1 MDSSITAAGRALRAG
16 DPLGALKRVALRDDP
31 AALAL
36 RGIAMAQLGELPRAR
51 ALLRRAARG
60 FGPRETLGRARCLT
74 AEAEVALAARDLAW
88 PSRALTEALRTFA
101 AHGDREN
108 AAHARLLQI
117 RRLLLLGR
125 IDEADGACATLAAWF
140 GKAEHVAYA
149 DGQPTQPPLPP
160 SAGPLDLGTAPARL
174 AAVAA
179 LVTFEI
185 ALRRGRA
192 APARQALA
200 AAREAAA
207 RSGIGALCAEVEA
220 AGRTLVLPAARLV
233 AAGETRSLTLAEV
246 EAVLASPD
254 LVVDGCRRAARR
266 GERFV
271 RLSRRP
277 VLFALLR
284 GLAEAWPSDAAREDL
299 IERAFGARRTNP
311 SHRARLRVEIG
322 RLRHELRPLAEIR
335 ATAGGFNLVS
345 RAGTVRLLVPPIE
358 SPDAA
363 VLALL
368 ADGEAW
374 STSALALAL
383 GSSQRTMQRALV
395 ALEEAGQ
402 ARALGRGRSQ
412 RWLSAPVAGFATTL
426 LLPIADGFG

>member
-36 RGIAMAQLGELPRAR
+36 RGIAMAQLGDLGRAR
-51 ALLRRAARG
+51 ELLRRAARG
-60 FGPRETLGRARCLT
+60 FGPRETLARARCLT

-88 PSRALTEALRTFA
+88 PPRALTEALRTFA
-101 AHGDREN
+101 ARGDREN

-117 RRLLLLGR
+117 RRLLLLGQV
-125 IDEADGACATLAAWF
+125 DEADGACATLEL
-140 GKAEHVAYA
+140 G
-149 DGQPTQPPLPP
+149 
-160 SAGPLDLGTAPARL
+160 AGPARL
-174 AAVAA
+174 QAVAA

-192 APARQALA
+192 EQARDALSG
-200 AAREAAA
+200 AREAAA
-207 RSGIGALCAEVEA
+207 RSGIGALRAEVEQ

-233 AAGETRSLTLAEV
+233 AAGEARSLNLAEV

-254 LVVDGCRRAARR
+254 LVVDGCRRAARLR
-266 GERFV
+266 ERVV
-271 RLSRRP
+271 RLARRP
-277 VLFALLR
+277 ALFALLYR
-284 GLAEAWPSDAAREDL
+284 LAEAWPGEATREDL
-299 IERAFGARRTNP
+299 IERAFGARRTNA
-311 SHRARLRVEIG
+311 SHRARLRVGMG
-322 RLRHELRPLAEIR
+322 RLRRELRPLAEIR
-335 ATAGGFNLVS
+335 ATAGGFSLEA
-345 RAGTVRLLVPPIE
+345 RGEGTVRLLAPPIE
-358 SPDAA
+358 SPDAE

-383 GSSQRTMQRALV
+383 GSSQRTVQRALV
-395 ALEEAGQ
+395 ALAEAGQ
-402 ARALGRGRSQ
+402 VRALGRGRSQ

-426 LLPIADGFG
+426 LLPVSDGVG

>member
-36 RGIAMAQLGELPRAR
+36 RGIAMAQLGDLARAR
-51 ALLRRAARG
+51 GLLRRAARA
-60 FGPRETLGRARCLT
+60 FGPRETIERARCLT
-74 AEAEVALAARDLAW
+74 AEAEIALAARELGPDLSW
-88 PSRALTEALRTFA
+88 PARALADAQRVFA

-108 AAHARLLQI
+108 AAHARLIQI

-125 IDEADGACATLAAWF
+125 IDEAEGARATLDLAA
-140 GKAEHVAYA
+140 
-149 DGQPTQPPLPP
+149 
-160 SAGPLDLGTAPARL
+160 APAHL

-179 LVTFEI
+179 LVTFEL

-192 APARQALA
+192 APAREALA
-200 AAREAAA
+200 GARAAAA
-207 RSGIGALCAEVEA
+207 RSGIGALGAEVEH
-220 AGRTLVLPAARLV
+220 AGRALQLPAARLV
-233 AAGETRSLTLAEV
+233 ESSGARALTLTEV
-246 EAVLASPD
+246 EEVLSSPD
-254 LVVDGCRRAARR
+254 LIVDGCRREARR
-266 GERFV
+266 GHRLV
-271 RLSRRP
+271 RLARRP

-284 GLAEAWPSDAAREDL
+284 GLAEAWPGEAARDEL
-299 IERAFGARRTNP
+299 IARAFGARRPNP
-311 SHRARLRVEIG
+311 SHRARLRVELG
-322 RLRHELRPLAEIR
+322 RLRRELRPLAEIR
-335 ATAGGFNLVS
+335 ATPGGFAL
-345 RAGTVRLLVPPIE
+345 ATKGAHDVRLLAPPIE

-383 GSSQRTMQRALV
+383 GTSQRTVQRALL

-402 ARALGRGRSQ
+402 VRKLGGGRSQ
-412 RWLSAPVAGFATTL
+412 RWLAAPIAGFATTL
-426 LLPIADGFG
+426 LLPIADRVG

>member
-36 RGIAMAQLGELPRAR
+36 RGIAMAQLGDLGRAR
-51 ALLRRAARG
+51 ELLRRAARG
-60 FGPRETLGRARCLT
+60 FGPRETLARARCLT

-88 PSRALTEALRTFA
+88 PPRSLTEALRTFA
-101 AHGDREN
+101 ARGDREN

-125 IDEADGACATLAAWF
+125 VEEADAACAA
-140 GKAEHVAYA
+140 
-149 DGQPTQPPLPP
+149 
-160 SAGPLDLGTAPARL
+160 LDLGAGPARL

-179 LVTFEI
+179 LVAFEI

-192 APARQALA
+192 GQAREALA
-200 AAREAAA
+200 RAREAAG
-207 RSGIGALCAEVEA
+207 RSGIGALCAEVEQ
-220 AGRTLVLPAARLV
+220 AGRALLLPAARLV
-233 AAGETRSLTLAEV
+233 AGGEARSLTLAEV

-254 LVVDGCRRAARR
+254 LVVDGCRRTARR
-266 GERFV
+266 GERVV

-277 VLFALLR
+277 ALFALLC
-284 GLAEAWPSDAAREDL
+284 GLAEAWPGGAARQGL
-299 IERAFGARRTNP
+299 IERAFGARRTNA
-311 SHRARLRVEIG
+311 SHRARLRVGMG
-322 RLRHELRPLAEIR
+322 RLRRELRPLADIR
-335 ATAGGFNLVS
+335 ATAGGFSLVP
-345 RAGTVRLLVPPIE
+345 RGAGTVRLLAPPIE

-383 GSSQRTMQRALV
+383 GTSQRTVQRALV

-402 ARALGRGRSQ
+402 VRALGRGRSQ

-426 LLPIADGFG
+426 LLPVSDGFG

>member
-36 RGIAMAQLGELPRAR
+36 RGIAMAQLGDLGRAR
-51 ALLRRAARG
+51 DLLRRAARG
-60 FGPRETLGRARCLT
+60 FGPRETVERARCLT
-74 AEAEVALAARDLAW
+74 AEAEVALAARDIAW
-88 PSRALTEALRTFA
+88 RPRALTDALRTFA
-101 AHGDREN
+101 ARGDREN

-125 IDEADGACATLAAWF
+125 VDEADGACATLEL
-140 GKAEHVAYA
+140 G
-149 DGQPTQPPLPP
+149 
-160 SAGPLDLGTAPARL
+160 AGPARL

-192 APARQALA
+192 EQARAALA
-200 AAREAAA
+200 RAREAAA
-207 RSGIGALCAEVEA
+207 RSAIGALCAEVEQ

-233 AAGETRSLTLAEV
+233 AAGEARSLTLAEV

-266 GERFV
+266 GERVV

-277 VLFALLR
+277 VLFALLY
-284 GLAEAWPSDAAREDL
+284 GLAEAWPGEAARDDL
-299 IERAFGARRTNP
+299 IARAFGARRTNL
-311 SHRARLRVEIG
+311 SHRARLRVGMG
-322 RLRHELRPLAEIR
+322 RLRRELRPLAEIR
-335 ATAGGFNLVS
+335 ATVGGFSLVARGAS
-345 RAGTVRLLVPPIE
+345 TVLLLAPPIE

-383 GSSQRTMQRALV
+383 GSSQRTVQRALV

-402 ARALGRGRSQ
+402 VRALGRGRSQ

-426 LLPIADGFG
+426 LLPVSDGFG

>member
-1 MDSSITAAGRALRAG
+1 MDSAITAAGRALRAG

-36 RGIAMAQLGELPRAR
+36 RGIAMAQLGELTRAR
-51 ALLRRAARG
+51 QLLRRAARD
-60 FGPRETLGRARCLT
+60 FGPRESVGRARCLT
-74 AEAEVALAARDLAW
+74 AEAEVALAARDLVW
-88 PSRALTEALRTFA
+88 PARALTEALRTFA
-101 AHGDREN
+101 AHGDQEN
-108 AAHARLLQI
+108 ATHARLLQI

-125 IDEADGACATLAAWF
+125 VDEAEGACARLAL
-140 GKAEHVAYA
+140 A
-149 DGQPTQPPLPP
+149 DG
-160 SAGPLDLGTAPARL
+160 PARL

-192 APARQALA
+192 APARAALA
-200 AAREAAA
+200 RAQEAAA
-207 RSGIGALCAEVEA
+207 RSGIGALCAEVA
-220 AGRTLVLPAARLV
+220 QAGRTLVLPAARLV
-233 AAGETRSLTLAEV
+233 AAGQARSLTLAEV

-254 LVVDGCRRAARR
+254 LVVDGCRRAARWGPR
-266 GERFV
+266 V
-271 RLSRRP
+271 VQLARRP

-284 GLAEAWPSDAAREDL
+284 CLAEAWPGEAARDEL
-299 IERAFGARRTNP
+299 IQRAFGARRTNP
-311 SHRARLRVEIG
+311 SHRVRLRVEMG
-322 RLRHELRPLAEIR
+322 RLRHPLRPLAEIK
-335 ATAGGFNLVS
+335 ATAGGFTLVP
-345 RAGTVRLLVPPIE
+345 RGEVTVRLLAPPIE

-383 GSSQRTMQRALV
+383 GSSQRTAQRALV
-395 ALEEAGQ
+395 ALEQAGQ
-402 ARALGRGRSQ
+402 VRALGRGRSQ

-426 LLPIADGFG
+426 LLPVTDGFG